1 MKNILPEMIAIYT
14 VAFMGIEY
22 PNLQLIFSLCL
33 ATAVIVRFVWICAIL
48 IHELGHAVAISTIDR
63 QSVLKINH
71 ISNIRDILQA
81 GNIPNILSSLIP
93 GAPIFMPF
101 VPGAN
106 HDDYH
111 FLPAGD
117 KTSWRIRLKAT
128 AGIFFNLLAAA
139 TTFAVCSSSL
149 PVPYLVILFC
159 QAFTI
164 ANLLIA
170 FCSWTDFY
178 ALATGISENFYC
190 GNFGFICQRQKGDE
204 DLLFSERMINIYYQM
219 GRETEI
225 RGEQAGGGLVV
236 AQNQDQQ
243 IVFVGDKIV
252 NRKRD
257 NLTNSLEKAFASVRH
272 KAQSNGIS
280 PLKMSATG
288 VWHYR
293 FGTSGPP
300 AVIETHWHEW
310 MSARNERVWEFSE
323 GQWVCQD
330 KNVNHRITHNG
341 DFDAWTLYGKEV
353 SNEALGLWLER
364 ALHTYNYA
372 LGDSPKIA
380 GMIDLLVTK
389 GMWYASA
396 RLAYHLAGADSIES
410 LFDGQTPHR
419 DASNT
424 APTILKL
431 SNWAKVFE
439 NTFMLYRRLLTAPDS
454 PACNQYLYRLEQ
466 DVLQVIAKD
475 DTIGQWLWQKRVEFV
490 RTAIHAFF
498 YNDVNLAT
506 KTFMAGAIGSF
517 GLVVVSTLEKERL
530 VLSAKGQPMSIG
542 FNKQDEYMVYASEPA
557 AVDAVLLNL
566 PQSFRLDLNQK
577 EGEIALVSAN
587 EITIYSMEKS
597 EELNSSQ
604 LKDRWISMENHPY
617 LPHVK
622 YPTCNT
628 QDPIG
633 SDNQEIPAI
642 LEEIK
647 LVWQNP
653 ESLNCQ
659 SADYLVQLLSEK
671 ARNFDRQRQK
681 MLRAGL
687 SKLSRQLPTVDLL
700 IIGVENSFW
709 LGERFS
715 QDLRIIFPW
724 LNVRS
729 VSSNQILQQLK
740 HNFGSLQLGKD
751 SIILA
756 VTQSGQTFPTIQAI
770 NTLDQLYRQGE
781 ISELFLL
788 TGELGSFLGSPV
800 IKVKEERLHE
810 RRHKIF
816 VNGSGRRTSEPAT
829 VAVAAAQQTFTELL
843 LYLAKNIQRAVPNST
858 PFGMTLSAESIDVL
872 EKMKDDFVDVS
883 VVQIMGA
890 TPTGKKIDSSIEK
903 ELIRNGRKWA
913 WHIIETPT
921 AWAIHALY
929 ILITVGWAIPFGYTI
944 PLAKTL
950 LTSIV
955 WLLPISQDSLILQ
968 LLNFAVTLIDIGIY
982 IFGSWLW
989 TLGIRY
995 VQGRELLARIG
1006 KRSLVIGDVPWVN
1019 QLLKNYV
1026 SKLFSLSYGIASLD
1040 VHGANPEDDLLHD
1053 FGHRVVR
1060 GTLLFLGV
1068 PDGRKS
1074 DKLKHQENAVIMT
1087 GKQADGVR
1095 NIDVGP
1101 EVVVMGSNPE
1111 IAHKGFTNAIILNND
1126 DKHFHIRN
1134 DSVYFPSEN
1143 GQEQKSEKSKEQKA
1157 LIEEL
1162 RESRFSAFERLLASY
1177 VFFWALAKKVASFP
1191 ILGYE
1196 HWKSQS
1202 RTKIMT
1208 TAAPVSGVSK
1218 TPAVPKAN
1226 QVKQSLT
1233 RLGSIAVNNAGNQ
1246 QNDEPNSEEQ
1256 AQNNNNHNN

>member
-1 MKNILPEMIAIYT
+1 MKNIFPEIIAIYT
-14 VAFMGIEY
+14 VAFMGIES
-22 PNLQLIFSLCL
+22 PSLQLVFSLCL
-33 ATAVIVRFVWICAIL
+33 ATTVILRFVWSSAIFT
-48 IHELGHAVAISTIDR
+48 HELGHAVARSTIDIDR
-63 QSVLKINH
+63 QSGWKISEIIKTGNTPDLLK
-71 ISNIRDILQA
+71 
-81 GNIPNILSSLIP
+81 SLIP
-93 GAPIFMPF
+93 GAPIFIPLIPGAKHDDYPF
-101 VPGAN
+101 VP
-106 HDDYH
+106 
-111 FLPAGD
+111 AGD
-117 KTSWRIRLKAT
+117 LAPWRIRLKAM
-128 AGIFFNLLAAA
+128 AGICFNLLVAAMA
-139 TTFAVCSSSL
+139 FTVSSSSL
-149 PVPYLVILFC
+149 CTSDFVLLFF
-159 QAFTI
+159 QALAI

-178 ALATGISENFYC
+178 ALATGIGENFYC
-190 GNFGFICQRQKGDE
+190 GNFGFICQRQKGDQ
-204 DLLFSERMINIYYQM
+204 DKLLSERMTNIYYQM

-257 NLTNSLEKAFASVRH
+257 NLTNSLEKTFALVRRKSQH
-272 KAQSNGIS
+272 NGIK
-280 PLKMSATG
+280 PLETSTTG

-310 MSARNERVWEFSE
+310 MSARLERVWEFTDS
-323 GQWVCQD
+323 QWVCQD
-330 KNVNHRITHNG
+330 KNINHRITHNG
-341 DFDAWTLYGKEV
+341 DFDTWTLYGKEV
-353 SNEALGLWLER
+353 PNEALGLWLER

-396 RLAYHLAGADSIES
+396 RLAYHLVGADSIKS
-410 LFDGQTPHR
+410 SFDGQTPHR
-419 DASNT
+419 DAPNT

-431 SNWAKVFE
+431 SNWAKIFE
-439 NTFMLYRRLLTAPDS
+439 NIFMLYRKLLAAPNS

-475 DTIGQWLWQKRVEFV
+475 DVISQWSWQKRVEFV

-498 YNDVNLAT
+498 HNDVNLAT
-506 KTFMAGAIGSF
+506 KTFMAGATGSF

-530 VLSAKGQPMSIG
+530 VLGAQGQPISIG
-542 FNKQDEYMVYASEPA
+542 FNWQDGYMIYASEPA

-566 PQSFRLDLNQK
+566 PESYRLDLNQK

-587 EITIYSMEKS
+587 EITIYSMSKGK
-597 EELNSSQ
+597 ELSSAQ
-604 LKDRWISMENHPY
+604 LKERWISMENHPY

-622 YPTCNT
+622 YPACNT
-628 QDPIG
+628 QDPIA

-671 ARNFDRQRQK
+671 ARNFDNQKQK
-681 MLRAGL
+681 MLNAGL

-709 LGERFS
+709 LGERFA
-715 QDLRIIFPW
+715 QDLRVIFPW

-729 VSSNQILQQLK
+729 LSSNQVVQKFK
-740 HNFGSLQLGKD
+740 HNFGSLQLGRD

-770 NTLDQLYRQGE
+770 NALDQLYRQGE

-800 IKVKEERLHE
+800 IKVKEATLHE
-810 RRHKIF
+810 HRHKIF

-829 VAVAAAQQTFTELL
+829 VSVAAAQQTFTELL
-843 LYLAKNIQRAVPNST
+843 LYLAKNIKQAFPDSD
-858 PFGMTLSAESIDVL
+858 PFGMTLTLQSIDVL
-872 EKMKDDFVDVS
+872 ENMKDDFVDVS
-883 VVQIMGA
+883 VVQIMGT

-903 ELIRNGRKWA
+903 ELIKNGRKWA
-913 WHIIETPT
+913 WHITETPT
-921 AWAIHALY
+921 AWAIHAFY
-929 ILITVGWAIPFGYTI
+929 ILISVGWAIPFGYTV

-950 LTSIV
+950 FTSIV
-955 WLLPISQDSLILQ
+955 WLLPIPQDSFLLQ
-968 LLNFAVTLIDIGIY
+968 LIYSVITLIDIGIY

-1060 GTLLFLGV
+1060 GTLMFLGV

-1074 DKLKHQENAVIMT
+1074 EKLKHQENAVIMT

-1111 IAHKGFTNAIILNND
+1111 IAHKGFTNAIILNSD
-1126 DKHFHIRN
+1126 DENFHLRN
-1134 DSVYFPSEN
+1134 DSVYFQSEN
-1143 GQEQKSEKSKEQKA
+1143 SKEQKA

-1162 RESRFSAFERLLASY
+1162 RESRFSSFERLLASY
-1177 VFFWALAKKVASFP
+1177 VFFWALAKKVSSFP
-1191 ILGYE
+1191 FLGYE

-1208 TAAPVSGVSK
+1208 TAAPVSGVIETQ
-1218 TPAVPKAN
+1218 TPEAN
-1226 QVKQSLT
+1226 QLKQSLT
-1233 RLGSIAVNNAGNQ
+1233 RLESIMSNNIKQ
-1246 QNDEPNSEEQ
+1246 QNQLNSQ
-1256 AQNNNNHNN
+1256 AKAKSKNNHNSR

>member
-1 MKNILPEMIAIYT
+1 MKNIFPEMVAIYT
-14 VAFMGIEY
+14 VVFMGVEY
-22 PNLQLIFSLCL
+22 PNVQLFFLLCL
-33 ATAVIVRFVWICAIL
+33 ATAVILRFVWICAIL
-48 IHELGHAVAISTIDR
+48 IHELGHAVAVSIIDR
-63 QSVLKINH
+63 QSGLKINH
-71 ISNIRDILQA
+71 INSVSDILKA
-81 GNIPNILSSLIP
+81 GNSPNILSSLIP
-93 GAPIFMPF
+93 GASIFIPF
-101 VPGAN
+101 IPGTS
-106 HDDYH
+106 HDNYH
-111 FLPAGD
+111 FIPAGD
-117 KTSWRIRLKAT
+117 QASWRIRLKAI
-128 AGIFFNLLAAA
+128 AGIFCNLLAAA
-139 TTFAVCSSSL
+139 MSFAVCSSSL
-149 PVPYLVILFC
+149 SIPYLVLLSC
-159 QAFTI
+159 QAFAI

-170 FCSWTDFY
+170 FCSWTDLY

-204 DLLFSERMINIYYQM
+204 DRLLSERMTNIYYQM
-219 GRETEI
+219 GQETEI

-236 AQNQDQQ
+236 AQDQEQQ

-257 NLTNSLEKAFASVRH
+257 NLTNSLEKAFASVRQ
-272 KAQSNGIS
+272 KSQNNGIS

-310 MSARNERVWEFSE
+310 MSARIERVWEFSD

-353 SNEALGLWLER
+353 SNEPLGLWLER

-396 RLAYHLAGADSIES
+396 RLAYHLVGVDSIES

-431 SNWAKVFE
+431 SNWEKVFE

-454 PACNQYLYRLEQ
+454 PACSRYLYRLEQ
-466 DVLQVIAKD
+466 DVLQAIAKD
-475 DTIGQWLWQKRVEFV
+475 DMIGQWAWQKRVEFV

-530 VLSAKGQPMSIG
+530 VLSAKGQPISIG

-587 EITIYSMEKS
+587 DIAIYSMERG
-597 EELNSSQ
+597 EELNPSQ

-622 YPTCNT
+622 YPTSNT

-671 ARNFDRQRQK
+671 ARDFDRQRQK
-681 MLRAGL
+681 MLTAGL

-700 IIGVENSFW
+700 IVGVENSLW
-709 LGERFS
+709 LGERFA
-715 QDLRIIFPW
+715 QDLKIIFPW
-724 LNVRS
+724 LNVRT

-800 IKVKEERLHE
+800 IKVKQERLHE

-816 VNGSGRRTSEPAT
+816 VNGSGRRRSEPAT

-843 LYLAKNIQRAVPNST
+843 LYLAKNIQRAMPNST

-872 EKMKDDFVDVS
+872 EKMKDDFIDVS

-944 PLAKTL
+944 PFAKTL

-955 WLLPISQDSLILQ
+955 WLLSISQDSLILQ
-968 LLNFAVTLIDIGIY
+968 LFNFAATLIDIGIY

-989 TLGIRY
+989 TMGIRY
-995 VQGRELLARIG
+995 IQGRELLARIG

-1040 VHGANPEDDLLHD
+1040 VHGANPEDDLLHN

-1126 DKHFHIRN
+1126 DKHFHIPD
-1134 DSVYFPSEN
+1134 DSVYFPSE
-1143 GQEQKSEKSKEQKA
+1143 ESKEQKA

-1162 RESRFSAFERLLASY
+1162 RESRFSSFERLLASY

-1208 TAAPVSGVSK
+1208 TAAPVSGISK
-1218 TPAVPKAN
+1218 TPAVPEAN
-1226 QVKQSLT
+1226 QVMQSLT
-1233 RLGSIAVNNAGNQ
+1233 RLGLIAVNNAGNQ

-1256 AQNNNNHNN
+1256 AQNNNNRNNHNNHNN

>member
-1 MKNILPEMIAIYT
+1 MKNIFPEIIAVFT
-14 VAFMGIEY
+14 VAFMGIEN
-22 PNLQLIFSLCL
+22 PSLQLVFLLCL
-33 ATAVIVRFVWICAIL
+33 ATTVILRFVWNSAIL
-48 IHELGHAVAISTIDR
+48 IHELGHAVAISTIDIEQ
-63 QSVLKINH
+63 QSGLNISDK
-71 ISNIRDILQA
+71 ISNISNILKTGTTPDILR
-81 GNIPNILSSLIP
+81 SLIP
-93 GAPIFMPF
+93 GTPIFIPLIPGAKHDDYPF
-101 VPGAN
+101 VP
-106 HDDYH
+106 
-111 FLPAGD
+111 AGD
-117 KTSWRIRLKAT
+117 ITPWRIRLKAI
-128 AGIFFNLLAAA
+128 AGICFNLLAAA
-139 TTFAVCSSSL
+139 MVFTVSSSSL
-149 PVPYLVILFC
+149 CASYFVLLFY
-159 QAFTI
+159 QAFAI

-178 ALATGISENFYC
+178 ALATGIGENLYC
-190 GNFGFICQRQKGDE
+190 GNFGFICQREKGDQ
-204 DLLFSERMINIYYQM
+204 DQLLSERMTNLYYQM

-236 AQNQDQQ
+236 AENQDKQ

-257 NLTNSLEKAFASVRH
+257 NLTNSLEKTFALVRRKSQH
-272 KAQSNGIS
+272 NGVK
-280 PLKMSATG
+280 PLATSTTG

-310 MSARNERVWEFSE
+310 MSARLERVWEFTDE

-330 KNVNHRITHNG
+330 KNINHRITHNG
-341 DFDAWTLYGKEV
+341 DFDAWTLYGKEI

-380 GMIDLLVTK
+380 GMIDLLITK

-396 RLAYHLAGADSIES
+396 RLAYHLAGADSVES
-410 LFDGQTPHR
+410 SFDGQTAHR
-419 DASNT
+419 DAPNT

-431 SNWAKVFE
+431 SNWAKIFE
-439 NTFMLYRRLLTAPDS
+439 NIFMLYRKLLAAPNS

-475 DTIGQWLWQKRVEFV
+475 DVISQWPWQKRVNFV
-490 RTAIHAFF
+490 RSAIHAFF
-498 YNDVNLAT
+498 HNDVNLAT

-517 GLVVVSTLEKERL
+517 GLVVVSTLEPERL
-530 VLSAKGQPMSIG
+530 VLGAKGQPISIG
-542 FNKQDEYMVYASEPA
+542 FNWQDGYMVYASEPA

-566 PQSFRLDLNQK
+566 PESYRLDLNQK

-587 EITIYSMEKS
+587 DITIYSMS
-597 EELNSSQ
+597 QGEELNSSQ

-622 YPTCNT
+622 YPTNNT
-628 QDPIG
+628 QDPIA

-647 LVWQNP
+647 LEWQNP
-653 ESLNCQ
+653 KSLNCQ
-659 SADYLVQLLSEK
+659 SADYLVQLLNEK
-671 ARNFDRQRQK
+671 ARNFDNQRQK

-700 IIGVENSFW
+700 IIGVENSLW
-709 LGERFS
+709 LGERFT
-715 QDLRIIFPW
+715 QDLSIIFPW

-729 VSSNQILQQLK
+729 LSSNQVVQKFK

-770 NTLDQLYRQGE
+770 NALDQLYRQGE
-781 ISELFLL
+781 ISEIFLL

-800 IKVKEERLHE
+800 IKVKEAMLHE
-810 RRHKIF
+810 HRHKIF

-843 LYLAKNIQRAVPNST
+843 FYLAKNIKQAFPNSA
-858 PFGMTLSAESIDVL
+858 PFGMTLTSQSIEVL
-872 EKMKDDFVDVS
+872 ENMKDDFVDVS
-883 VVQIMGA
+883 VVQIMGT

-903 ELIRNGRKWA
+903 ELIKNGRKWA
-913 WHIIETPT
+913 WHITETPT
-921 AWAIHALY
+921 AWAIHAFY
-929 ILITVGWAIPFGYTI
+929 ILISVGWAIPFGYTI

-950 LTSIV
+950 FASIV
-955 WLLPISQDSLILQ
+955 WLLPIPQDSFILQ
-968 LLNFAVTLIDIGIY
+968 LIYSVITLIDIGIY

-989 TLGIRY
+989 TLAIRY

-1111 IAHKGFTNAIILNND
+1111 IAHKGFTNAIILNSD
-1126 DKHFHIRN
+1126 DEHFHLRN
-1134 DSVYFPSEN
+1134 DSVYFQSEN
-1143 GQEQKSEKSKEQKA
+1143 SKEQKA

-1177 VFFWALAKKVASFP
+1177 VFFWALAKKVSSFP
-1191 ILGYE
+1191 VLGYE

-1208 TAAPVSGVSK
+1208 TAAPVSGVTETK
-1218 TPAVPKAN
+1218 TPAAN
-1226 QVKQSLT
+1226 EIKQSLT
-1233 RLGSIAVNNAGNQ
+1233 RLESIVNNIGKQNNQ
-1246 QNDEPNSEEQ
+1246 PNSQ
-1256 AQNNNNHNN
+1256 AKANSNSHHNNHHQ